1 MKSVADAHV
10 LFIPS
15 PCDDHDPPI
24 HGSVFREQVAAAG
37 QLGVKTG
44 LVYPEL
50 HAVRGVRPASW
61 LARRFQFVEGDDDG
75 VPALRIAG
83 WRIPRSRRLTRN
95 LWVNQAQRLIKHY
108 VRRRGAPDLIHAH
121 CVHPAGI
128 AAFAAK
134 QNWRIPYVVTE
145 HFAGY
150 TRGAMSEEMFLQA
163 RDVFTQADRIVTVG
177 RTPAKDIKSYVGGQ
191 DVHIIPNLVDAE
203 FFTPPPEQRPAS
215 PFRFLF
221 AGILTEV
228 ERVDDV
234 LRAFAAAFRSNDN
247 VRLEIGGDGGQRPD
261 LEALAAQLGI
271 GGQVDF
277 LGALERGQVRDAMH
291 RANALVSA
299 STVETHSAI
308 LIEAM
313 STGLPVIA
321 ARGEGPEECV
331 NKEVGRLIPPSDIE
345 AMQKSM
351 QEMASSHDDWRRA
364 GPAIRSYVE
373 ENFSARVVGP
383 RLIETYNSVIQ
394 RP

>member
-1 MKSVADAHV
+1 MRSVADAHV
-10 LFIPS
+10 LYIPA
-15 PCDDHDPPI
+15 PYEDHDPPV
-24 HGSVFREQVAAAG
+24 HESVFREQIAAASM
-37 QLGVKTG
+37 LGVKTG
-44 LVYPEL
+44 LVSPEL
-50 HAVRGVRPASW
+50 NPARGQHPANW
-61 LARRFQFVEGDDDG
+61 LARRFQIVEGDEDG
-75 VPALRIAG
+75 VSEMKVAG
-83 WRIPRSRRLTRN
+83 WSIPRFPRLTRS
-95 LWVNQAQRLIKHY
+95 LWLVQAQRLIKHY

-128 AAFAAK
+128 AALAAK

-150 TRGAMSEEMFLQA
+150 TRGAMSDEMMLQA
-163 RDVFTQADRIVTVG
+163 RDVFTRADRIVTVG

-191 DVHIIPNLVDAE
+191 DVHIIPHLVDTE
-203 FFTPPPEQRPAS
+203 FFTPPPERRPAS

-221 AGILTEV
+221 AGILNED

-234 LRAFAAAFRSNDN
+234 LKAFAAAFRSNGD
-247 VRLEIGGDGGQRPD
+247 VRLEIGGDGGHRPH
-261 LEALAAQLGI
+261 LEALSAQLGVS
-271 GGQVDF
+271 GQVVF
-277 LGALERGQVRDAMH
+277 SGALDRERVRDAMR
-291 RANALVSA
+291 RASALVCA
-299 STVETHSAI
+299 SGVETHSVV

-321 ARGEGPEECV
+321 ARGEGSDEYV
-331 NKEVGRLIPPSDIE
+331 NDEVGRLIAPGDIE

-351 QEMASSHDDWRRA
+351 LEMVSFHHDWSRA